1 MSSSSS
7 NPTVKSLSLQVNE
20 LTQKLEALTQQVA
33 ALSVA
38 TPPTAPAEGDKKARK
53 PRVKKERD
61 PDAPKKP
68 LGGFMLFCKQQREAH
83 TGADKLTAGLLG
95 ERWNAL
101 SDAEKAAFK
110 VALPLP
116 VANSADTS
124 DAEADAPAA
133 APVAEKKP
141 RKVSAQMRFQQKR
154 RGEDDSLTAKQLKDE
169 WAALS
174 AEEKAEY
181 ANDAE

>member
-1 MSSSSS
+1 MSSSSV
-7 NPTVKSLSLQVNE
+7 PTVKSLSLQVNE

-38 TPPTAPAEGDKKARK
+38 TPPTAAAEGEGSKKARK

-124 DAEADAPAA
+124 DAEAEAPA

-141 RKVSAQMRFQQKR
+141 RKISAQMRFQQKR
-154 RGEDDSLTAKQLKDE
+154 RGEDDSLTAKQLKTE

-174 AEEKAEY
+174 AEEKAMY

>member
-1 MSSSSS
+1 MSSS

-33 ALSVA
+33 ALSV
-38 TPPTAPAEGDKKARK
+38 PAPAPTTGEGSKKARK

-68 LGGFMLFCKQQREAH
+68 LSGFMLFCKQQREAH
-83 TGADKLTAGLLG
+83 TGEGKLTAGLLG

-110 VALPLP
+110 VASP
-116 VANSADTS
+116 VATPAAS
-124 DAEADAPAA
+124 DAEAEAPAA
-133 APVAEKKP
+133 AAEKKP
-141 RKVSAQMRFQQKR
+141 RKVSPQMRFQQKR
-154 RGEDDSLTAKQLKDE
+154 RSEDDTLTAKDLKTE